1 MSKGGGAGK
10 VYFVLYLAVVLELL
24 IIIVERDEAE
34 EHLHK
39 KTQEAMRIVESILS
53 QLQSGAGTEGINT
66 RPQDEITLIP
76 SNVNVKEALGTDI
89 KSDRIYF
96 VEVGVTEIA
105 ASLRKKEEESSKEY
119 ELRLSKLVE
128 LANVEELEYQ
138 ILFNPDQNPT
148 QAPDFPSDAELQKNN
163 IVLDSNKI
171 NQRIV
176 VPNYPEWE
184 FIGFM
189 KLKLDKKSTV
199 KQINTDNISM
209 EQFEPVYPVGG
220 VSKYGNYCA
229 PSGVHPDSIFHY
241 VTDTN
246 RAKHTK
252 LSKLQKRVFA
262 VHFQPQ
268 GQGGWYKLRFASR
281 TNRILGVRKDINKQY
296 VSVDDIPDEYKVNI
310 GTVQLSVS
318 DLKKVKKELINTL
331 DGYGLPDAN
340 DLFEDSG
347 IFEFEKAI
355 DEAKLKAAA
364 SSDKDREQL
373 VSKIDLYSYIAKL
386 LVPGASINF
395 DQNRGNIEFN
405 VRVNKVEPKPNDPVL
420 NMPEKVFTFSNAP
433 AVFQFSISPYQSTG
447 NLIEGRVVDE
457 RGAQVAMIRET
468 ALDQIAGLGVS
479 APSFGAKREFRGVI
493 DKALPAGS
501 YKIEISH
508 KLSGKAASNVAYLEI
523 FDTKIEK
530 ESDFKG
536 RIDAFA
542 SYGNSLMFTYPEP
555 SKGKIQTNQFKV
567 YLSSD
572 KSQDKKEV
580 TGTVVKMGEF
590 NCTPDIKSANVK
602 IVWVQPFTFQ
612 EYTLFD
618 EGFKIKQEAPVLD
631 KPIIYVSEC
640 PGTLSKFKV
649 RIDEIRILR
658 PSASEKEFAN
668 VRIEVTGSPTIED
681 GLKGYTFA
689 TEPMLQGDEKTGMYT
704 MEFEISGKPEK
715 NMSKVTSTLSV
726 PCKIWAENQLNGV
739 RSDKLDASIIIQM
752 TCSPEKGK
760 KPRGR

>member
-76 SNVNVKEALGTDI
+76 ANVNVKEALGTDI

-105 ASLRKKEEESSKEY
+105 AALRKKEEESSKEY

-138 ILFNPDQNPT
+138 ILFNPDQNPI
-148 QAPDFPSDAELQKNN
+148 QAPDFPSDVELLRNN
-163 IVLDSNKI
+163 IVLDSNKL
-171 NQRIV
+171 NQRIA

-184 FIGFM
+184 FIGYM
-189 KLKLDKKSTV
+189 KLKLDKNATSQ
-199 KQINTDNISM
+199 QINTDNISM

-241 VTDTN
+241 VSDTAH
-246 RAKHTK
+246 AKHLK
-252 LSKLQKRVFA
+252 LGKLQKRVFA

-281 TNRILGVRKDINKQY
+281 TNRILGVRKDINKQF
-296 VSVDDIPDEYKVNI
+296 VNVDDIPDEYRVNI
-310 GTVQLSVS
+310 GTVQLSVA
-318 DLKKVKKELINTL
+318 DLKKVKKELLNTL

-340 DLFEDSG
+340 DLFDDSG
-347 IFEFEKAI
+347 IIEFEKSI
-355 DEAKLKAAA
+355 EEAKLKAAA
-364 SSDKDREQL
+364 STDKDREQL

-395 DQNRGNIEFN
+395 DQNKGNIEFN

-433 AVFQFSISPYQSTG
+433 GVLQFSISPYQSTG
-447 NLIEGRVVDE
+447 NIIEGRVLDE
-457 RGAQVAMIRET
+457 RGAQVAMVRET
-468 ALDQIAGLGVS
+468 ALDQISGLGVS
-479 APSFGAKREFRGVI
+479 APAFGNKREFRGVI
-493 DKALPAGS
+493 DKTLPAGN
-501 YKIEISH
+501 YKIEIKH
-508 KLSGKAASNVAYLEI
+508 RLGGKEASNISYLEI
-523 FDTKIEK
+523 FDSKLEK
-530 ESDFKG
+530 EADFKG
-536 RIDAFA
+536 RIEAFA
-542 SYGNSLMFTYPEP
+542 SYGSSLMFNYPEP
-555 SKGKIQTNQFKV
+555 SKGKIQTNQFKI

-580 TGTVVKMGEF
+580 TGTAVKFGEF
-590 NCTPDIKSANVK
+590 TCSPDIKNANVK

-612 EYTLFD
+612 EFALFED
-618 EGFKIKQEAPVLD
+618 SFVIRQEAPTLD

-649 RIDEIRILR
+649 RIDDIKILQ
-658 PSASEKEFAN
+658 PAASEKDPAN
-668 VRIEVTGSPTIED
+668 VRLEVSGSPSIED
-681 GLKGYTFA
+681 GLKGYSFA
-689 TEPMLQGDEKTGMYT
+689 TEPMVQGDEKTGVYT

-715 NMSKVTSTLSV
+715 NMSKVTTTLSI

-739 RSDKLDASIIIQM
+739 KSEKTEANILIQM